1 MGCMRSAQKT
11 FIPIFLMSTFLI
23 ACWDK
28 TELNELALVSMI
40 GVDSDPESG
49 WKTIYYQIIN
59 PLSGTSAKGTPGG
72 NEATIYTYEVR
83 GRSYGE
89 IKSTIYKILPRKL
102 FVAHYK
108 VLIVSQRA
116 ARQGIRDIVNFIEM
130 QPNGRSSVPLLVADG
145 PISQI
150 MRTFTPLERIPSD
163 VVDSKLKFLAR
174 DSLIVGKHIKV
185 RDVIERMQKSDT
197 IVLPVIKE
205 TTETANPTSGEISAE
220 INANKNNLIID
231 GGAVFRDYRMVGRLN
246 DAELIWYH
254 LLSGDK
260 GRHARLFQVDG
271 KRMTVEMKLVHM
283 DHTAHWRQ
291 NKPVVTIHL
300 DLELSSTFAVEF
312 VPQSQKEV
320 KRLEQEVAQLITDEL
335 DSFCKKIKDK
345 GWDLLGIRETVER
358 SHRKKEQT
366 ENVTAIKNVDVMVR
380 VNAKLLRTGS
390 MSKPY

>member
-1 MGCMRSAQKT
+1 
-11 FIPIFLMSTFLI
+11 MSTFLI

-49 WKTIYYQIIN
+49 RKTIYYQIIN

-89 IKSTIYKILPRKL
+89 INSTIYKILPRKL

-163 VVDSKLKFLAR
+163 AVDSKLKFLAR

-185 RDVIERMQKSDT
+185 RDVIERMQKS
-197 IVLPVIKE
+197 
-205 TTETANPTSGEISAE
+205 
-220 INANKNNLIID
+220 
-231 GGAVFRDYRMVGRLN
+231 
-246 DAELIWYH
+246 
-254 LLSGDK
+254 
-260 GRHARLFQVDG
+260 
-271 KRMTVEMKLVHM
+271 
-283 DHTAHWRQ
+283 
-291 NKPVVTIHL
+291 
-300 DLELSSTFAVEF
+300 
-312 VPQSQKEV
+312 
-320 KRLEQEVAQLITDEL
+320 
-335 DSFCKKIKDK
+335 
-345 GWDLLGIRETVER
+345 
-358 SHRKKEQT
+358 
-366 ENVTAIKNVDVMVR
+366 
-380 VNAKLLRTGS
+380 
-390 MSKPY
+390 

>member
-1 MGCMRSAQKT
+1 M
-11 FIPIFLMSTFLI
+11 
-23 ACWDK
+23 
-28 TELNELALVSMI
+28 
-40 GVDSDPESG
+40 
-49 WKTIYYQIIN
+49 
-59 PLSGTSAKGTPGG
+59 
-72 NEATIYTYEVR
+72 
-83 GRSYGE
+83 
-89 IKSTIYKILPRKL
+89 
-102 FVAHYK
+102 
-108 VLIVSQRA
+108 
-116 ARQGIRDIVNFIEM
+116 
-130 QPNGRSSVPLLVADG
+130 
-145 PISQI
+145 
-150 MRTFTPLERIPSD
+150 
-163 VVDSKLKFLAR
+163 
-174 DSLIVGKHIKV
+174 
-185 RDVIERMQKSDT
+185 
-197 IVLPVIKE
+197 LPVIKE
-205 TTETANPTSGEISAE
+205 TTEKANPTSGEISAE

-300 DLELSSTFAVEF
+300 DLELSSSFAVEF

-320 KRLEQEVAQLITDEL
+320 KRLEQKVAQLITDEL

-366 ENVTAIKNVDVMVR
+366 ENVTAIKNVDVVVR